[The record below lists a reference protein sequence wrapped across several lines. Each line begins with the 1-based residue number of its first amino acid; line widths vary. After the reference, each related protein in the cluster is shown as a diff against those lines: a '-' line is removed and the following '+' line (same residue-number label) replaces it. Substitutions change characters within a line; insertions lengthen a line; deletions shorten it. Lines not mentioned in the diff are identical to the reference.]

1 MKRAL
6 CPPEQLQ
13 REVQQMSASMQQMS
27 TSMQH
32 NQLNFLRQQL
42 LLPPQLQQQHQVRS
56 AVQTATLILYSIR
69 ALAA

>member
-1 MKRAL
+1 
-6 CPPEQLQ
+6 
-13 REVQQMSASMQQMS
+13 MSASMQQMS